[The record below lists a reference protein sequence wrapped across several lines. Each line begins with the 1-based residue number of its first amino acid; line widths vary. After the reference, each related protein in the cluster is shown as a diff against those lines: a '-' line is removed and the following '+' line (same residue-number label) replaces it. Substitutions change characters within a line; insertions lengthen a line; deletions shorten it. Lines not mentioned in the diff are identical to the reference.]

1 MDGPR
6 ILAHPQNADI
16 NTFCKARFNINSDY
30 EIIYE
35 KYGSEEGYLV
45 WIAMLCVC
53 VSQEKVPASYVTL
66 GII

>member
-35 KYGSEEGYLV
+35 KYGSKEGYLV
-45 WIAMLCVC
+45 
-53 VSQEKVPASYVTL
+53 
-66 GII
+66 